1 MVVDTGGN
9 SEFLAAAQ
17 ASALGLIQQM
27 SLEQRKRSEE
37 EVQAYKRVSEDLL
50 DSDLSNNHLDLDL
63 TQEEQFLVQYM
74 SLLDWYYVWYI
85 YPNAVFIYF
94 GGILFINLSI
104 TSVILFL
111 SLLFFINYS
120 NKGWW

>member
-1 MVVDTGGN
+1 MVVDAGGN

-85 YPNAVFIYF
+85 YIFILMLYSFILGEYF
-94 GGILFINLSI
+94 L
-104 TSVILFL
+104 
-111 SLLFFINYS
+111 
-120 NKGWW
+120 

>member
-63 TQEEQFLVQYM
+63 AQEEQFLVQYM
-74 SLLDWYYVWYI
+74 SLLDWSTHTMCDT
-85 YPNAVFIYF
+85 FIY
-94 GGILFINLSI
+94 LS
-104 TSVILFL
+104 
-111 SLLFFINYS
+111 
-120 NKGWW
+120 